1 MENLI
6 HEVVETFLHK
16 LNTHFSKIKIE
27 KNNQNVYKV
36 NIESDEPN
44 LLIGHHG
51 ENILAL
57 QHLIKLVLWQKEE
70 SDYSIY
76 VDIDNYRKRQEENV
90 LKVAERK
97 VEMARKLNSPQALP
111 PMAPY
116 FRRLIH
122 LHLTQE
128 KFQDIV
134 TESKGEGDHRYITI
148 KPKLVI

>member
-6 HEVVETFLHK
+6 HEVLETFLNK
-16 LNTHFSKIKIE
+16 LNTPFSKIKIE
-27 KNNQNVYKV
+27 KNSQNLYKI

-57 QHLIKLVLWQKEE
+57 QHLVKLILWQQEKG
-70 SDYSIY
+70 DYNIFI
-76 VDIDNYRKRQEENV
+76 DIDNYRKRQEENV
-90 LKVAERK
+90 LNLAERK
-97 VEMARKLNSPQALP
+97 VELVRKSHSPQPLP
-111 PMAPY
+111 AMSPY

-122 LHLTQE
+122 LHLTQD
-128 KFQDIV
+128 KFHDIT
-134 TESKGEGDHRYITI
+134 TESKGEGDYRFITI